1 MAHLRGHDRGGDA
14 RRAPAAAAPRAGAL
28 GQRRRGLSRPARG
41 DRPRPRRRPRRRR
54 GSGGG
59 AGRDLA
65 APHCGR
71 GAGRAGPRRGRG
83 QVGPSR
89 RGAGRGGAGA
99 KGGRRAAAR
108 AGVVMLPLGSAG
120 LYLALGSPGVPS
132 EPLASRSVAAPA
144 PTSIEAM
151 VAQVEAHLARNPED
165 GRGWEVLA
173 PIYLRTGRFDD
184 AVKARRNA
192 LRLLGPTAVR
202 EADLGQAMVAAADG
216 VVTAEARAAFD
227 RAAALDPGDVMA
239 RYFFGLAAEQ
249 EGKRAEAAAIWRK
262 LLAAA
267 PPGARWTGTVQAAL
281 AQIGEAVAPGAV
293 PQPQAA
299 APAGPPKPLAEPPGE
314 MILAMV
320 ARLAER
326 LKADGSDL
334 DGWVRLVRSYLVL
347 GDQAKAQAALEDGR
361 RALASDPD
369 KLRRLDEAASELG
382 VKS

>member
-1 MAHLRGHDRGGDA
+1 MAHLRGHDRDGDA
-14 RRAPAAAAPRAGAL
+14 RGAPAAAAPSAGAL

-41 DRPRPRRRPRRRR
+41 DRPRPRRRARRRR

-65 APHCGR
+65 APHRGR
-71 GAGRAGPRRGRG
+71 GAAGPRR
-83 QVGPSR
+83 
-89 RGAGRGGAGA
+89 
-99 KGGRRAAAR
+99 RAAAL

-120 LYLALGSPGVPS
+120 LYLALGSPGIPS
-132 EPLASRSVAAPA
+132 EPLASRSVAAPAA

-151 VAQVEAHLARNPED
+151 VAQVEAHLVTNPED

-173 PIYLRTGRFDD
+173 PVYLRTGRFDD

-202 EADLGQAMVAAADG
+202 EAELGQAMVAAADG
-216 VVTAEARAAFD
+216 VVTADARAAFD

-239 RYFFGLAAEQ
+239 RYFLGLAAEQ
-249 EGKRAEAAAIWRK
+249 EGKRQEAAAIWRK
-262 LLAAA
+262 LLAEA
-267 PPGARWTGTVQAAL
+267 PPGARWTATVQAAL
-281 AQIGEAVAPGAV
+281 AQIGEGVAPGAV
-293 PQPQAA
+293 PPPQAA
-299 APAGPPKPLAEPPGE
+299 APAAPPKPLAEPPGE

>member
-1 MAHLRGHDRGGDA
+1 MILWLIFAAMTATAMLAVLLPLR
-14 RRAPAAAAPRAGAL
+14 RRAPARSGSDVAVYRDQLEEIDRDRAAGLVGAGEAEAARVEISRRLIAAAAP
-28 GQRRRGLSRPARG
+28 
-41 DRPRPRRRPRRRR
+41 
-54 GSGGG
+54 
-59 AGRDLA
+59 
-65 APHCGR
+65 
-71 GAGRAGPRRGRG
+71 
-83 QVGPSR
+83 VE
-89 RGAGRGGAGA
+89 AGRGDAPVETRW
-99 KGGRRAAAR
+99 GRRAAAL

-120 LYLALGSPGVPS
+120 LYLALGSPGIPS
-132 EPLASRSVAAPA
+132 EPLASRSVAAPAA

-151 VAQVEAHLARNPED
+151 VAQVEAHLVTNPED

-173 PIYLRTGRFDD
+173 PVYLRTGRFDD

-216 VVTAEARAAFD
+216 VVTADARAAFD

-239 RYFFGLAAEQ
+239 RYFLGLAAEQ
-249 EGKRAEAAAIWRK
+249 EGKREEAAAIWRK
-262 LLAAA
+262 LLAEV
-267 PPGARWTGTVQAAL
+267 PPGARWTATVQAAL
-281 AQIGEAVAPGAV
+281 AQIGEAVAPG
-293 PQPQAA
+293 PSSPAA
-299 APAGPPKPLAEPPGE
+299 APAEPPKPLAEPPGE

-361 RALASDPD
+361 RALASDPN
-369 KLRRLDEAASELG
+369 KLRRLDEAASALG